1 MDKRLKITEIA
12 ARTQLSI
19 STVSRVLAG
28 KANTSEKARAKV
40 LACAREL
47 GVMDGMAA
55 GRLLLNSLV
64 VFAPQRAFDERSDI
78 FYYRVIQSVSKGL
91 ASARG
96 SATLLC
102 AGGERQRR
110 TAFSGTHERAGYP
123 GSHSARY

>member
-55 GRLLLNSLV
+55 GVCCLTAWWFLPRSGRLTSGPTS
-64 VFAPQRAFDERSDI
+64 F
-78 FYYRVIQSVSKGL
+78 
-91 ASARG
+91 
-96 SATLLC
+96 T
-102 AGGERQRR
+102 
-110 TAFSGTHERAGYP
+110 TA
-123 GSHSARY
+123 